1 MNMQKALYSVVF
13 SLVLTLSVPFQGT
26 GQTKAQK
33 ALEVRRARLQEE
45 IAQINTLLFQNTKE
59 KTDVLH
65 EVEDLY
71 QKINVRTELIK
82 VTNQQANLINRQINT
97 NLREM
102 DNLRSE
108 LQQLKE
114 HYSGMI
120 RKSYQNRSR
129 QSRLMFLLSS
139 GSFLQAYKRLQYMK
153 QYTRH
158 RRTQSEKIQEKT
170 TTLQDLNTTLI
181 TQRKEK
187 EKLIAANRKAKQL
200 LEQEK
205 KQQEVLIASIRKKE
219 GEYTSRIRKKQQ
231 EADKID
237 RQIERLIRSAITEAN
252 KRSGNTTRT
261 ATFALTPETRR
272 IADDFSANKGRLIWP
287 VEKGIKSKAFGSYSD
302 PVYPG
307 LKRFN
312 SGVVIATVKGGRAR
326 AVFKGEVAAI
336 IVVPGG
342 NKAIQVRH
350 GNYITTYYN
359 LARIYVKK
367 GDKIAAKQALGEIF
381 TSPSTGKTELKFFLY
396 RNTNR
401 LNPEHWIYRM

>member
-1 MNMQKALYSVVF
+1 NMQKALYSVVF
-13 SLVLTLSVPFQGT
+13 CLVLTLSVPFQGT
-26 GQTKAQK
+26 GQTKEQK

-71 QKINVRTELIK
+71 QKINVRAELIK
-82 VTNQQANLINRQINT
+82 VTNQQANLINRQINA

-108 LQQLKE
+108 LKQLKE
-114 HYSGMI
+114 HYAGMI
-120 RKSYQNRSR
+120 RKSYQNKSR

-158 RRTQSEKIQEKT
+158 RRTQSEKIQEKAK
-170 TTLQDLNTTLI
+170 TLQDLNTTLI
-181 TQRKEK
+181 AQRKEK
-187 EKLIAANRKAKQL
+187 EKLIAENKKAKQL

-205 KQQEVLIASIRKKE
+205 QQQEVLIASIRKKE

-237 RQIERLIRSAITEAN
+237 RQIERLIRTAITEAN

-287 VEKGIKSKAFGSYSD
+287 VEKGIKSKAFGAYSD

-312 SGVVIATVKGGRAR
+312 SGVVIATVKGGKAR

-359 LARIYVKK
+359 LAKIYVKK

-396 RNTNR
+396 KNTNR

>member
-1 MNMQKALYSVVF
+1 MNIQKALYSVVF
-13 SLVLTLSVPFQGT
+13 WLVLTLSVPFQGT

-71 QKINVRTELIK
+71 QKINVRSELIK

-120 RKSYQNRSR
+120 RKSYQNKSR

-181 TQRKEK
+181 AQRKEK
-187 EKLIAANRKAKQL
+187 ETLIAANKKAKQL

-237 RQIERLIRSAITEAN
+237 RQIERLIRTAITEAN
-252 KRSGNTTRT
+252 KKSGNTTRT

-287 VEKGIKSKAFGSYSD
+287 VEKGIKSKAFGAYSD
-302 PVYPG
+302 PIYPG